1 MKHHEFMDEQWAL
14 IERLVPS
21 SNACTG
27 RMQNPKKLKKLPEV
41 PLPQAPLDA
50 DA

>member
-1 MKHHEFMDEQWAL
+1 MKRHEQWAL

-27 RMQNPKKLKKLPEV
+27 RKQNPKKLKKLSGV
-41 PLPQAPLDA
+41 PLRQAPLDA